1 MQILKQVQDDGTP
14 LHTLNS
20 NGFFKK
26 YIESDKT
33 MSTILPQGTALK
45 KALSWISENLK
56 SSREAAIDIL
66 INDAV
71 FRFDLNPKESD
82 FLYHFYAE
90 LRAEEKNN
98 MKDKIS

>member
-1 MQILKQVQDDGTP
+1 
-14 LHTLNS
+14 
-20 NGFFKK
+20 
-26 YIESDKT
+26 

-71 FRFDLNPKESD
+71 FKYFQIPKGIAAESLKAIPEFVD
-82 FLYHFYAE
+82 AW
-90 LRAEEKNN
+90 
-98 MKDKIS
+98 S